1 MLHRFKLLT
10 TSAAIAAL
18 ISMSGCVVNPGNSQ
32 GNSYNHNGNNA
43 AQEIKNVLVYDLK
56 DKNFFQAENQ
66 LRDRGYS
73 EYGREGSHSWWFN
86 EQNKQCYEFE
96 EENNKVHKIHL
107 KGQKDCENAPGSRYG
122 RHNNYNNNY
131 SQQYNSGNNNQFG
144 QTPNSLSDMVG
155 ARAGQAEGELS
166 RRGYQFSRA
175 SNSNYGQTGF
185 WRENHSGACVSIVTN
200 EGRFQSIVYTAPD
213 ACN

>member
-1 MLHRFKLLT
+1 
-10 TSAAIAAL
+10 
-18 ISMSGCVVNPGNSQ
+18 MSGCVVNPGNSQ
-32 GNSYNHNGNNA
+32 GNPYNNNGHNA
-43 AQEIKNVLVYDLK
+43 AQELKNVLVFDLK

-107 KGQKDCENAPGSRYG
+107 KGEKDCENAPGSRYG

-131 SQQYNSGNNNQFG
+131 NNNNYNQQYNSGNNNQFG

-155 ARAGQAEGELS
+155 ARAGQADGELS

-175 SNSNYGQTGF
+175 SNSSYGQTGF
-185 WRENHSGACVSIVTN
+185 WRESHSGACVSIVTN

-213 ACN
+213 SCN

>member
-1 MLHRFKLLT
+1 
-10 TSAAIAAL
+10 
-18 ISMSGCVVNPGNSQ
+18 
-32 GNSYNHNGNNA
+32 
-43 AQEIKNVLVYDLK
+43 
-56 DKNFFQAENQ
+56 
-66 LRDRGYS
+66 
-73 EYGREGSHSWWFN
+73 
-86 EQNKQCYEFE
+86 
-96 EENNKVHKIHL
+96 
-107 KGQKDCENAPGSRYG
+107 
-122 RHNNYNNNY
+122 
-131 SQQYNSGNNNQFG
+131 
-144 QTPNSLSDMVG
+144 MVG